1 MKKKTFYTEA
11 AYIIGILLVAL
22 GTALVE
28 RADFGV
34 SMVVAPAYVIYQKVS
49 QTFEFFTFGM
59 AEYLLQGVLILLTII
74 LVRKIKISYSF
85 AFVTTML
92 YAACLDMFI
101 ALISFISADGIVFR
115 IVFFVVGLF
124 ITSCGVA
131 FFFKTYISPEA
142 YELFVK
148 EVSEKFN
155 IELHKFKTAY
165 DCCSCLI
172 GLALSFILFGFG
184 KFVGV
189 SYGTVFCAL
198 VNGLLIGIFSKFF
211 DKHFDFKDGL
221 KLRKYFER

>member
-11 AYIIGILLVAL
+11 AYIIGIMMVAL
-22 GTALVE
+22 GTAIVE

-34 SMVVAPAYVIYQKVS
+34 SMVVAPAYVIYLKVS
-49 QTFEFFTFGM
+49 QTLEFFTFGM
-59 AEYLLQGVLILLTII
+59 SEYLLQGVLILLTII
-74 LVRKIKISYSF
+74 LVRKIKISYFF

-92 YAACLDMFI
+92 YAFCLDVFI
-101 ALISFISADGIVFR
+101 ALIGLITAQGTAFR
-115 IVFFVVGLF
+115 IICFAVGLL

-131 FFFKTYISPEA
+131 LLFKTYISPEA

-155 IELHKFKTAY
+155 VELHKFKTAY

-189 SYGTVFCAL
+189 SYGTVICAL
-198 VNGLLIGIFSKFF
+198 VNGLLIGMFSKFF
-211 DKHFDFKDGL
+211 DKHFEFRDRL

>member
-1 MKKKTFYTEA
+1 MEKKTFYTEA
-11 AYIIGILLVAL
+11 AYLVGIIMVAL
-22 GTALVE
+22 GTAIVE

-49 QTFEFFTFGM
+49 QTFDFFTFGM

-74 LVRKIKISYSF
+74 LVRKIKISYFF
-85 AFVTTML
+85 AFVTTVL
-92 YAACLDMFI
+92 YALCLDVFI
-101 ALISFISADGIVFR
+101 ALIALITLDGIVFR
-115 IVFFVVGLF
+115 IICFIIGLF

-165 DCCSCLI
+165 DCCSCFV
-172 GLALSFILFGFG
+172 GLTLSFILFGFG

-189 SYGTVFCAL
+189 SYGTVICAL
-198 VNGLLIGIFSKFF
+198 VNGLIIGMFSKFF
-211 DKHFDFKDGL
+211 DKHFEFKDGL